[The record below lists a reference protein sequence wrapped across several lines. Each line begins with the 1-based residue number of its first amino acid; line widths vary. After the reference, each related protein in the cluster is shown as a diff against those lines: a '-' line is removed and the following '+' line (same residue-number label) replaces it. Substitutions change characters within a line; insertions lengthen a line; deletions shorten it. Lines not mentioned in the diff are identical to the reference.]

1 MRLYS
6 RYLTGREEAGL
17 EKVRKFVPSEED
29 HKVDFSVYLKIL
41 QRKKFYLVIPVI
53 LSLVIS
59 VPGVRYLTPVYEA
72 YTTVSVEQRNVLAQT
87 MGQYLQTFEEGRRAR
102 DMQFRS
108 VMEAQLHGSSFL
120 EAVIRD
126 LGLERSPAIRMA
138 VESSMG
144 PDSEYSV
151 DELVMRR
158 LLGILRDKISVRSAV
173 SGFYMVRVTD
183 TNPNSAYILANKIT
197 EKYIEIAQESRLQGL
212 RQAGAFSNEQ
222 IAIYK
227 EKMEA
232 SEKELA
238 KVAKELASTDIE
250 SNPVN
255 GSNLHSAEA
264 REKTLVSEE
273 ERSSLTLKRI
283 RSRLNNIFGLIP
295 STSKL
300 GSDETLKIIEN
311 QIAAKSDEQ
320 FLLIVRDSE
329 DAGSYE
335 EAIDELWSELRLRI
349 EEVVQAEYARF
360 APEYRPFITEYFY
373 QRYILEH
380 YQSRIRKLQG
390 YIERHKEN
398 LTRRPQLEREVVRL
412 NNEIETNRAVYQAFL
427 ESKTSTQITEAVQ
440 STNLGDNISIIEKA
454 EKPFY
459 PVEPDKLKIILMAL
473 IFGGVCGIGAILVT
487 EYIDDSFRSVDEVQK
502 VLKVPVLGTVPKTIS
517 RFSWEKKRRGRMIIV
532 WSISLFIFVS
542 LVGGA
547 LFMYAK
553 ALNIDKIDVELNVG
567 RDER

>member
-1 MRLYS
+1 M
-6 RYLTGREEAGL
+6 